1 MSATTAVFSPPVGS
15 VQHALPLLRCGAG
28 GTVKMVLMAPAP
40 LSFGVH
46 WVNRSYVCVGD
57 GCPLCE
63 HQRPRIANWI
73 LAKPMIGSKFGLLGL
88 LEMSG
93 VAWERL
99 AGLLKMEGVQTP
111 LGAYIEVSRKRA
123 NSPLICV
130 PLCEPSVNL
139 VPLDQERT
147 LDALVVLLKLPPRE
161 PQELIPAWAERTRPL
176 LANLAANAALVA

>member
-1 MSATTAVFSPPVGS
+1 MSAIFTPPVGS

-28 GTVKMVLMAPAP
+28 GSVSIVLLAPTP

-46 WVNRSYVCVGD
+46 WVDRSYVCVGD
-57 GCPLCE
+57 GCALCE

-99 AGLLKMEGVQTP
+99 AGLLKMEGFQSP
-111 LGAYIEVSRKRA
+111 LGAFIEVTRKRA
-123 NSPLICV
+123 NSPLVCV
-130 PLCEPSVNL
+130 PLDRDPVK
-139 VPLDQERT
+139 VVALDQERT
-147 LDALVVLLKLPPRE
+147 LDALVVLLKLPPRLPLE
-161 PQELIPAWAERTRPL
+161 TLLAWAERTRPL
-176 LANLAANAALVA
+176 LAQTAANAANKSGVV